1 MCVCNC
7 MYIYGINGEVPHF
20 RHPWLLFSLC
30 RCGSAEQP
38 GLLPRLLDDLF
49 FIKAREHW
57 RSEIHFDAWLKGKRL
72 GKGWEKDG
80 DGDVILAYS
89 CYDVVTII
97 LLVFVGARKCS
108 GLELRRV
115 EKRR

>member
-1 MCVCNC
+1 

-57 RSEIHFDAWLKGKRL
+57 RSEIHFDAWLKGKRM

>member
-1 MCVCNC
+1 M
-7 MYIYGINGEVPHF
+7 
-20 RHPWLLFSLC
+20 
-30 RCGSAEQP
+30 
-38 GLLPRLLDDLF
+38 
-49 FIKAREHW
+49 
-57 RSEIHFDAWLKGKRL
+57 

-108 GLELRRV
+108 GLELRV